1 MIPTMKI
8 ERVSHYIYICMYVL
22 DNTLLYVNVKLERED
37 SENVRTRQT
46 E

>member
-8 ERVSHYIYICMYVL
+8 ERVSHYIYIGMYVL
-22 DNTLLYVNVKLERED
+22 DNTLLYVNVKLKRED